1 MVTGFTLQTCWLNP
15 DTNDD
20 WLECTVSS
28 KCLGRHPLLG
38 ESQLVVHN
46 YRTVFQNSSTFSLQ
60 RSLTSAECCA
70 FLCCFRDQV
79 GVYHWC
85 FIFSSVVIT
94 TIHHLRALVIHLS
107 RQRAEPLPSSFCSS
121 ILTNTISGVRPT
133 FFHSLQ
139 CYCWWCCWCWRS
151 LCSAYSAACLIWAQA
166 FSVRLSALDVL
177 NSFPNSL
184 HRLAEI
190 PRSSNSTIFVD
201 DFLTLRA
208 PEMKHQLV

>member
-1 MVTGFTLQTCWLNP
+1 MHSQLKVPWSP
-15 DTNDD
+15 S
-20 WLECTVSS
+20 VA
-28 KCLGRHPLLG
+28 G

-121 ILTNTISGVRPT
+121 ILTNTTSGVRPT
-133 FFHSLQ
+133 FFHSA
-139 CYCWWCCWCWRS
+139 YCAAADDVADVDDRSALLTLPPALYGPGRLCPS
-151 LCSAYSAACLIWAQA
+151 LCVGCPEF
-166 FSVRLSALDVL
+166 FSQLSSQTCWD
-177 NSFPNSL
+177 P
-184 HRLAEI
+184 
-190 PRSSNSTIFVD
+190 TIFKFD
-201 DFLTLRA
+201 DFRWRFSHPSRTGNET
-208 PEMKHQLV
+208 PTSVN

>member
-133 FFHSLQ
+133 FFHSA
-139 CYCWWCCWCWRS
+139 YC
-151 LCSAYSAACLIWAQA
+151 AAADDVA
-166 FSVRLSALDVL
+166 DVDDRSALLTLPPALYGRRPSLSVSL
-177 NSFPNSL
+177 RWMSWILFPTLFTDLLRSHDLQMRRFSL
-184 HRLAEI
+184 
-190 PRSSNSTIFVD
+190 TIFSP
-201 DFLTLRA
+201 FAHRKWNTN
-208 PEMKHQLV
+208 

>member
-15 DTNDD
+15 DTND
-20 WLECTVSS
+20 WLECTVNS
-28 KCLGRHPLLG
+28 KCFGLHPLRVNHSSLYTIIVLFFKIPLRFP
-38 ESQLVVHN
+38 STTVAVSHRWNVVLF
-46 YRTVFQNSSTFSLQ
+46 R
-60 RSLTSAECCA
+60 
-70 FLCCFRDQV
+70 CFRDQV

-139 CYCWWCCWCWRS
+139 RWWCCWCCWCWRS
-151 LCSAYSAACLIWAQA
+151 LCSAYSAACLIWHPSLSGGCPEF
-166 FSVRLSALDVL
+166 FSQLS
-177 NSFPNSL
+177 S
-184 HRLAEI
+184 HRLAAI

-201 DFLTLRA
+201 DFLAFHA
-208 PEMKHQLV
+208 PEMKHQLA